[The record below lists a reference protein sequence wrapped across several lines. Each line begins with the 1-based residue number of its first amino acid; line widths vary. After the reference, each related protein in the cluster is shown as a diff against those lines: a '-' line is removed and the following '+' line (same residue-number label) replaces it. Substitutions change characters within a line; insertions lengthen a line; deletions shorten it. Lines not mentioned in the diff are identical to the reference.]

1 MLRQFQHI
9 LIILIAALVLAP
21 SALAQNKGGSGKRS
35 RKTTTTQAQKPRTG
49 PDRAVAGWLV
59 DSQNGETLPFSNVY
73 IRGSL
78 IGTQTDLDGRFQ
90 LSVPAKYDTIRF
102 SAMGYDEQFRLVDDL
117 AKATAKGDTVIIKMK
132 PDNLQIDE
140 VVVHLDDKPYRL
152 LRAVA
157 KCKAKNDPAQHLR
170 TEYEKYTRW
179 EYSLANISDR
189 AADKGLILRGAKDL
203 MQISP
208 DDSTRYLPVYFSE
221 TLSHNETQADP
232 TKARTTVLADRTRGI
247 DIFKQY
253 EIGGFSNALDNEVN
267 FYDDVVKMLG
277 VGFVSPIA
285 SDGERYYDYFIIDS
299 SLIVNKKP
307 TAAITPDGVN
317 LSGVRCA
324 NPDSTRLYTIKF
336 RPKNVGDKVFMGTMV
351 IETNRFSPLYIE
363 ASMPKGTNINF
374 VKKLAFKSSFQM
386 VGDSIPFF
394 GTNEMEVHVD
404 YMPVNSDKK
413 RLEILCRMVN
423 SQSRV
428 RLDIDEPLLL
438 SKKALAIE
446 TVKADNYK
454 QKDDQFWDE
463 RRHAEMTE
471 EERKANAMID
481 SLNNVG
487 SIKAFNYLAKAAI
500 TGYLDIGHVEIGSI
514 GEMFN
519 TNKIEGLHLGF
530 GLRTSK
536 EISENW
542 VVSGIVGYG
551 FRNTRPTYGAG
562 VGYRFKSPMRRT
574 LELNYSDRL
583 MKIGEDENIL
593 YLYENMLSTSETN
606 IIAQLFK
613 REQIDELLYCQK
625 VRLRYDNEWFTG
637 FQTRLQAMFL
647 NQESPKYYPF
657 TQGGE
662 AVSSVRQEEVTLDF
676 RLSWREKFMDDGL
689 QRMYL
694 TTYFPILHFTVG
706 GGHTRVGDKESSYAR
721 LHTTVKHCFYL
732 GQTKLNVAVEDGI
745 YFGKLPYSVLNIA
758 RGNKTY
764 GFYRYDFNLMD
775 YLQFVCDKYVYVHAD
790 YQLDGLLLH
799 KLPAIYKLGLREVV
813 GAKVMIGSLSDRHAD
828 MLDLPDG
835 VGGPTKP
842 YVELNVGIDNIL
854 RFFRVDYIY
863 RVCGDDFG
871 DAPKW
876 GFRAQFAL
884 KL

>member
-1 MLRQFQHI
+1 MLRLFEHI

-21 SALAQNKGGSGKRS
+21 SALAQNKAGTGKRG
-35 RKTTTTQAQKPRTG
+35 RKTTTTQSQKPRTG
-49 PDRAVAGWLV
+49 PDRTVAGWLV

-78 IGTQTDLDGRFQ
+78 LGTQTDLDGRFQ
-90 LSVPAKYDTIRF
+90 LSVPARYDTIRF

-117 AKATAKGDTVIIKMK
+117 AKATAKGDSVIIKMK

-140 VVVHLDDKPYRL
+140 VVVRLDDKPYRL

-157 KCKAKNDPAQHLR
+157 KCKPQNDPAQHVR

-299 SLIVNKKP
+299 ALVANKKP
-307 TAAITPDGVN
+307 AAALNPDGVN
-317 LSGVRCA
+317 LAGVRCA
-324 NPDSTRLYTIKF
+324 NPDSTKLYTIKF
-336 RPKNVGDKVFMGTMV
+336 RPKNEGDKVFMGTMV
-351 IETNRFSPLYIE
+351 IETNRFSPLSIE

-438 SKKALAIE
+438 SKKALAVE

-454 QKDDQFWDE
+454 QKDDEFWDE

-471 EERKANAMID
+471 EERRANAMID

-637 FQTRLQAMFL
+637 FQTRLQATFI

-662 AVSSVRQEEVTLDF
+662 DVSSVRQEEVTLDF

-706 GGHTRVGDKESSYAR
+706 GGHTKVGSKESSYAR

-764 GFYRYDFNLMD
+764 GFYRYDFNLMN
-775 YLQFVCDKYVYVHAD
+775 YLQFVCDKYVYIHAD

-799 KLPAIYKLGLREVV
+799 KLPAVYKLGLREVI
-813 GAKVMIGSLSDRHAD
+813 GAKAMFGGLSSRHAD

-842 YVELNVGIDNIL
+842 YVEVNVGIDNIL

-871 DAPKW
+871 GSPRW

>member
-1 MLRQFQHI
+1 MIKRI
-9 LIILIAALVLAP
+9 SGIVIILLAALSLAMP
-21 SALAQNKGGSGKRS
+21 SYAQSKGGAAKRP
-35 RKTTTTQAQKPRTG
+35 RKTAAAQQVKPRTG
-49 PDRAVAGWLV
+49 PDRNVAGWLL
-59 DSQNGETLPFSNVY
+59 DSQSGETLPFSNVFV
-73 IRGSL
+73 RGTL
-78 IGTQTDLDGRFQ
+78 IGVQTDMDGHFQ
-90 LSVPAKYDTIRF
+90 LSVPARYDTLRF
-102 SAMGYDEQFRLVDDL
+102 SAMGYDDQFRLVDDL
-117 AKATAKGDTVIIKMK
+117 ARMTSKGDSVIIKMR

-140 VVVHLDDKPYRL
+140 VVVRPDDKPHRL
-152 LRAVA
+152 MRAVVNG
-157 KCKAKNDPAQHLR
+157 KGKNDPAQHVR

-189 AADKGLILRGAKDL
+189 VADKGLILRGAKDL

-208 DDSTRYLPVYFSE
+208 DDSSRYLPVYFSE

-277 VGFVSPIA
+277 IGFVSPVA
-285 SDGERYYDYFIIDS
+285 RDGERYYDYFIIDS
-299 SLIVNKKP
+299 ALVTNKAP
-307 TAAITPDGVN
+307 QAA
-317 LSGVRCA
+317 LSAGDIDISDIRCL
-324 NPDSTRLYTIKF
+324 NPDSTRLYTVKF
-336 RPKNVGDKVFMGTMV
+336 RPKNRGDKVFEGTMV
-351 IETNRFSPLYIE
+351 IETNRFSPLSID
-363 ASMPKGTNINF
+363 ATMPKGTNINF
-374 VKKLAFKSSFQM
+374 VKKLHIKSSFQM

-428 RLDIDEPLLL
+428 RLDIDEPLEL

-446 TVKADNYK
+446 TLKADNYK
-454 QKDDQFWDE
+454 HMDDDFWDE
-463 RRHAEMTE
+463 RRHTDMTE
-471 EERKANAMID
+471 EEKQANAMID

-500 TGYLDIGHVEIGSI
+500 TGYLDIGRVEIGSI

-551 FRNTRPTYGAG
+551 FKNTRPTYGAG

-574 LELNYSDRL
+574 LDAYYSDRI

-593 YLYENMLSTSETN
+593 FLYENMLSTSETN

-613 REQIDELLYCQK
+613 REEIDELLYCQK
-625 VRLRYDNEWFTG
+625 LRLRYDNEWFTG
-637 FQTRLQAMFL
+637 FQTRLQAIAL
-647 NQESPKYYPF
+647 RQESPKYYPF
-657 TQGGE
+657 TQGGNE
-662 AVSSVRQEEVTLDF
+662 VSTVWQQEVSLDF
-676 RLSWREKFMDDGL
+676 RFSWREKFMDDGL

-694 TTYFPILHFTVG
+694 STYHPIVHFVVAG
-706 GGHTRVGDKESSYAR
+706 GRTEVGDKSGCYAR
-721 LHTTVKHCFYL
+721 LHSTLKHRFYI
-732 GQTKLNVAVEDGI
+732 GQTKLDLAVEDGI
-745 YFGKLPYSVLNIA
+745 YFGKLPYSLLNVA

-764 GFYRYDFNLMD
+764 GFYRYDFNLMN

-813 GAKVMIGSLSDRHAD
+813 GAKAMFGGLSDRHLS
-828 MLDLPDG
+828 MLDMPDG

-842 YVELNVGIDNIL
+842 YVEVNVGLDNIL

-863 RVCGDDFG
+863 RVCGDDIG
-871 DAPKW
+871 DSPKW

>member
-1 MLRQFQHI
+1 MKR
-9 LIILIAALVLAP
+9 LIVIIIYIAAVLALP
-21 SALAQNKGGSGKRS
+21 LVASAQSKSAS
-35 RKTTTTQAQKPRTG
+35 RRGRRAVTTQPAKPRTG
-49 PDRAVAGWLV
+49 PDRKVAGWLV
-59 DSQNGETLPFSNVY
+59 DSQSGETLPFSNVFV
-73 IRGSL
+73 RGSL

-90 LSVPAKYDTIRF
+90 LSIPARYDTLRF

-117 AKATAKGDTVIIKMK
+117 ARAVAKGDSVIIKMK
-132 PDNLQIDE
+132 PDNLKLDE
-140 VVVHLDDKPYRL
+140 VLVRPDDKPHRL
-152 LRAVA
+152 LRAVVFS
-157 KCKAKNDPAQHLR
+157 KPQNDPAAHDR
-170 TEYEKYTRW
+170 AEYEKYTRW

-189 AADKGLILRGAKDL
+189 SAAKGLILRGAKDL

-208 DDSTRYLPVYFSE
+208 EDSSRYLPVYFSE
-221 TLSHNETQADP
+221 TLSHNETQSDP
-232 TKARTTVLADRTRGI
+232 SKARTTILADRTRGI

-253 EIGGFSNALDNEVN
+253 EVGGFSNALDNEVN

-285 SDGERYYDYFIIDS
+285 KDGERYYDYFIIDS
-299 SLIVNKKP
+299 SLVVNKAP
-307 TAAITPDGVN
+307 QSALTPYGVD
-317 LSGVRCA
+317 LGGLKCA
-324 NPDSTRLYTIKF
+324 NPDSTRLYTVKF
-336 RPKNVGDKVFMGTMV
+336 RPKNVGDKVFEGTMV
-351 IETNRFSPLYIE
+351 IETGRFSPLKID
-363 ASMPKGTNINF
+363 AAMPKGTNINF
-374 VKKLAFKSSFQM
+374 VKKLNLKSSFQM

-413 RLEILCRMVN
+413 RLEILCRMMN

-428 RLDIDEPLLL
+428 RLDIPEPLEL

-446 TVKADNYK
+446 TIKADEYK
-454 QKDDQFWDE
+454 EKDDDFWNE
-463 RRHAEMTE
+463 RRHTAMSAEE
-471 EERKANAMID
+471 QKANEMID

-500 TGYLDIGHVEIGSI
+500 TGYLDIGKVEIGSI
-514 GEMFN
+514 SEMFN

-551 FRNTRPTYGAG
+551 FKNTRPTYGVG

-574 LELNYSDRL
+574 IEFNYSDRIQ
-583 MKIGEDENIL
+583 KIGEDENIL

-606 IIAQLFK
+606 IVAQLFK
-613 REQIDELLYCQK
+613 REEIDELLYNQK
-625 VRLRYDNEWFTG
+625 FRLRFDNEWFTG
-637 FQTRLQAMFL
+637 FQTRLQAMSL
-647 NQESPKYYPF
+647 CLESPKYYPF
-657 TQGGE
+657 TRGGDDV
-662 AVSSVRQEEVTLDF
+662 ATVRQQEVSLDF
-676 RLSWREKFMDDGL
+676 RFSWREKFMDDGL

-694 TTYFPILHFTVG
+694 TTYHPIVHFTVG
-706 GGHTRVGDKESSYAR
+706 GGHASAGGKGSAYAR
-721 LHTTVKHCFYL
+721 LHSTVKHRFYI
-732 GQTKLNVAVEDGI
+732 GQTKLDLAVEDGI
-745 YFGKLPYSVLNIA
+745 YFGKLPYPVLNVA

-799 KLPAIYKLGLREVV
+799 KLPAVYKLGLREVV
-813 GAKVMIGSLSDRHAD
+813 GFKAMFGGLSSRHLD
-828 MLDLPDG
+828 LLDLPEG
-835 VGGPTKP
+835 IGGPTKP
-842 YVELNVGIDNIL
+842 YVEVNVGIDNIL

-871 DAPKW
+871 NSPLW

>member
-1 MLRQFQHI
+1 MKRLFV
-9 LIILIAALVLAP
+9 LIIFI
-21 SALAQNKGGSGKRS
+21 SALLSAPLATHAQSRQTGKRT
-35 RKTTTTQAQKPRTG
+35 RKATTTQTAKPRTG
-49 PDRAVAGWLV
+49 PDRKVAGWLV
-59 DSQNGETLPFSNVY
+59 DSQNGEGLPFSNVFVPN
-73 IRGSL
+73 SL

-90 LSVPAKYDTIRF
+90 LSIPARYDTIRF

-117 AKATAKGDTVIIKMK
+117 AKSTAKGDTIIIKLK

-140 VVVHLDDKPYRL
+140 VLVRPSDKPHRL

-157 KCKAKNDPAQHLR
+157 QSKTYNDPADHDR

-189 AADKGLILRGAKDL
+189 TADKGLILRGAKDL

-208 DDSTRYLPVYFSE
+208 EDSSRYLPVYFSE

-253 EIGGFSNALDNEVN
+253 EIGGFSNALDNEIN

-285 SDGERYYDYFIIDS
+285 RDGERYYDYFIIDS
-299 SLIVNKKP
+299 ALVVNKVG
-307 TAAITPDGVN
+307 AAALTPSDVNIDGI
-317 LSGVRCA
+317 RCQ
-324 NPDSTRLYTIKF
+324 NPDSTRLYTVKF
-336 RPKNVGDKVFMGTMV
+336 RPKNVGDKVFEGTMV
-351 IETNRFSPLYIE
+351 IETARFSPLSID
-363 ASMPKGTNINF
+363 ATMPKGTNINF
-374 VKKLAFKSSFQM
+374 VKKLNIKSSFQM

-394 GTNEMEVHVD
+394 GTNEMEVHID

-413 RLEILCRMVN
+413 RLEILCRMIN
-423 SQSRV
+423 SQSKV
-428 RLDIDEPLLL
+428 RLDIPEPLEL

-446 TVKADNYK
+446 TLKADEYK
-454 QKDDQFWDE
+454 HKDDDFWDE
-463 RRHAEMTE
+463 RRHLEMTPE
-471 EERKANAMID
+471 EQEANAMID

-500 TGYLDIGHVEIGSI
+500 TGYLDVGHVEIGSI
-514 GEMFN
+514 SEMFN

-551 FRNTRPTYGAG
+551 FKNTRPTYGAG

-574 LELNYSDRL
+574 LEFNYSDRL

-613 REQIDELLYCQK
+613 REEIDELLYGQK
-625 VRLRYDNEWFTG
+625 FRLRYDNEWFTG
-637 FQTRLQAMFL
+637 FQTRLQATAL
-647 NQESPKYYPF
+647 TLESPKYYPF

-662 AVSSVRQEEVTLDF
+662 EISTVRQQEVTLDF

-694 TTYFPILHFTVG
+694 TTYHPIVHFTVG
-706 GGHTRVGDKESSYAR
+706 AGHTSAGSKSSTYMR
-721 LHTTVKHCFYL
+721 LHSTLKHRFYL
-732 GQTKLNVAVEDGI
+732 GQTKLDLAVEDGI
-745 YFGKLPYSVLNIA
+745 YFGKLPYAVLNVA

-764 GFYRYDFNLMD
+764 GFYRYDFNLMN

-813 GAKVMIGSLSDRHAD
+813 GVKAMIGGLSDRHQD

-835 VGGPTKP
+835 VGGPTIP
-842 YVELNVGIDNIL
+842 YVEANVGIDNIL
-854 RFFRVDYIY
+854 RFFRVDFIY
-863 RVCGDDFG
+863 RVCGDDFA
-871 DAPKW
+871 DSPRW

>member
-1 MLRQFQHI
+1 MIRLFRYVCV
-9 LIILIAALVLAP
+9 AVLAILL
-21 SALAQNKGGSGKRS
+21 SAPFASAQNKRSKGGCARRASVS
-35 RKTTTTQAQKPRTG
+35 VAAKPRTG
-49 PDRAVAGWLV
+49 PDRNIAGWLV
-59 DSQNGETLPFSNVY
+59 DGQSGETLPFSNVFV
-73 IRGSL
+73 RGSL
-78 IGTQTDLDGRFQ
+78 IGTQTDLDGRFA
-90 LSVPAKYDTIRF
+90 LAVPARYDTIRF
-102 SAMGYDEQFRLVDDL
+102 SAMGYDDQFRLVDDL
-117 AKATAKGDTVIIKMK
+117 AKIMQKGDSVIIKLK

-140 VVVHLDDKPYRL
+140 VLVRPDDKPHRL
-152 LRAVA
+152 LKAVVLN
-157 KCKAKNDPAQHLR
+157 KPHNDPAAHKR

-179 EYSLANISDR
+179 EYCIANISDR

-208 DDSTRYLPVYFSE
+208 DDSSRYLPVYFSE

-253 EIGGFSNALDNEVN
+253 EVGGFSNALDNEVN

-277 VGFVSPIA
+277 VGFVSPVA
-285 SDGERYYDYFIIDS
+285 KDGERYYDYFIVDS
-299 SLIVNKKP
+299 SLVVNKVGN
-307 TAAITPDGVN
+307 AALSPDGVD
-317 LSGVRCA
+317 LGGLRCA
-324 NPDSTRLYTIKF
+324 NPDSMRLYTVKF
-336 RPKNVGDKVFMGTMV
+336 RPKNVGDKVFEGTMV
-351 IETNRFSPLYIE
+351 IETGRFAPLSID

-374 VKKLAFKSSFQM
+374 VKKLNIKSSFQM

-404 YMPVNSDKK
+404 YMPINSDKK

-428 RLDIDEPLLL
+428 KLDSPEPLEL

-446 TVKADNYK
+446 TLKADNYK
-454 QKDDQFWDE
+454 QKSDEFWNERRHTEMSDDE
-463 RRHAEMTE
+463 RR
-471 EERKANAMID
+471 ANEMID

-500 TGYLDIGHVEIGSI
+500 TGYLDVGRVEIGSI

-519 TNKIEGLHLGF
+519 SNKIEGLHLGF

-542 VVSGIVGYG
+542 VVSGIIGYG
-551 FRNTRPTYGAG
+551 FKNTRPTYGAG

-574 LELNYSDRL
+574 LEFNYSDRL
-583 MKIGEDENIL
+583 MKVGEDENIL

-606 IIAQLFK
+606 IVAQLFK
-613 REQIDELLYCQK
+613 REEIDELLYCQK
-625 VRLRYDNEWFTG
+625 FRLRYDNEWFTG
-637 FQTRLQAMFL
+637 FQTRLQAVAL
-647 NQESPKYYPF
+647 RQESPKYYPF
-657 TQGGE
+657 TQAGTPI
-662 AVSSVRQEEVTLDF
+662 STVRQQEVTLDF
-676 RLSWREKFMDDGL
+676 RFSWREKFMDDGL

-694 TTYFPILHFTVG
+694 TTYFPVVHFTVG
-706 GGHTRVGDKESSYAR
+706 GGHTSAGGKSSSYAR
-721 LHTTVKHCFYL
+721 LHSTVKHRFFI
-732 GQTKLNVAVEDGI
+732 GQTKLDLAVEDGI

-775 YLQFVCDKYVYVHAD
+775 YLQYVCDKYVYIHAD

-813 GAKVMIGSLSDRHAD
+813 GVKAMFGSLSSRHDA

-842 YVELNVGIDNIL
+842 YVELNAGIDNIL
-854 RFFRVDYIY
+854 RFFRVDFIY

-871 DAPKW
+871 YSPRW